1 MRARAARATELGPDF
16 LIQRLG
22 RDGIGRYHVYFRG
35 CLRHAAVPQ
44 FRQYSRHTTCSSRT
58 RAGSRQNGGAY
69 VGAIGPAD
77 GTTLASGTAPR
88 RRAQLARPPDGW
100 GNKSMAR

>member
-1 MRARAARATELGPDF
+1 MMRARAACATELGPDC
-16 LIQRLG
+16 LIQRIG

-44 FRQYSRHTTCSSRT
+44 FRQYSRQTPCSSKT

-77 GTTLASGTAPR
+77 GYHSCQRDCPTPACP
-88 RRAQLARPPDGW
+88 ARTP
-100 GNKSMAR
+100 A